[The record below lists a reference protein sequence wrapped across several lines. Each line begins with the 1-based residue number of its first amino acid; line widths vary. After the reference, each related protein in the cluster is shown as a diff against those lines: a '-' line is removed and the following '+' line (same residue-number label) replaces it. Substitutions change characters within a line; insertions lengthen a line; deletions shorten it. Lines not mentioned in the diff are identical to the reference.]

1 VENRKAESQH
11 IECMYSSGWDQMK
24 KWASVAYFAFSLY
37 LGMVK
42 IRLGMDAAT

>member
-1 VENRKAESQH
+1 
-11 IECMYSSGWDQMK
+11 MK